1 MNRNK
6 SNRLMPLIMAVCVV
20 VGVVIGTFYTS
31 HFSGNRL
38 SIINSSGNKLN
49 NLLHIVDDQYVD
61 TVDINKLVEDAMPQI
76 LAELDPHSVYIGAK
90 DVQAVNDDLRGS
102 FSGVGIEFTIRED
115 TIRVQNVVN
124 AGPADRAGVKAG
136 DKIVSVDGKPF
147 VGKIVTNDEA
157 MRRLKGPK
165 DTKVKLGLLGYGEK
179 KVRYVTITRDDIP
192 QRSISAT
199 YMINDNTGYIKVKS
213 FGENTYPELL
223 ISLAKLSQ
231 EDLQNL
237 IIDLRGNVGGYMM
250 AVIQMVNEFL
260 PKDRLIVYTQGRKS
274 PRQEY
279 RSDGRGS
286 YQKIPLV
293 VLIDEGSASASEIF
307 AGAIQDNDRGT
318 VIGRRSFG
326 KGLVQQPMA
335 FNDGS
340 MIRLTI
346 ARYYTPS
353 GRCIQKPYTSGSDK
367 DYEDDLMMRYQHGE
381 YFSQDSIKHEGP
393 EYHTSIG
400 RTVYGGG
407 GITPDIFVAEDTLG
421 VTSYY
426 KEAGMTGLIFQ
437 FAYDYTDENRV
448 RLGEFT
454 DMESLLDYLKK
465 QNLVERFASYADRK
479 GLRRRNLM
487 IRKSHHLLERFID
500 SRIIYNMLDDE
511 AWIEYLNLDD
521 PAIEKAVDVFKAK
534 QAFPKKPVEPRKADK
549 VGKTAM
555 TVFGK
560 GYDYRGTHVSCSL
573 TAKG

>member
-549 VGKTAM
+549 GGKTAM

>member
-1 MNRNK
+1 
-6 SNRLMPLIMAVCVV
+6 
-20 VGVVIGTFYTS
+20 
-31 HFSGNRL
+31 
-38 SIINSSGNKLN
+38 
-49 NLLHIVDDQYVD
+49 
-61 TVDINKLVEDAMPQI
+61 
-76 LAELDPHSVYIGAK
+76 
-90 DVQAVNDDLRGS
+90 
-102 FSGVGIEFTIRED
+102 
-115 TIRVQNVVN
+115 
-124 AGPADRAGVKAG
+124 
-136 DKIVSVDGKPF
+136 
-147 VGKIVTNDEA
+147 
-157 MRRLKGPK
+157 
-165 DTKVKLGLLGYGEK
+165 
-179 KVRYVTITRDDIP
+179 
-192 QRSISAT
+192 
-199 YMINDNTGYIKVKS
+199 
-213 FGENTYPELL
+213 
-223 ISLAKLSQ
+223 
-231 EDLQNL
+231 
-237 IIDLRGNVGGYMM
+237 
-250 AVIQMVNEFL
+250 
-260 PKDRLIVYTQGRKS
+260 
-274 PRQEY
+274 
-279 RSDGRGS
+279 
-286 YQKIPLV
+286 
-293 VLIDEGSASASEIF
+293 
-307 AGAIQDNDRGT
+307 
-318 VIGRRSFG
+318 
-326 KGLVQQPMA
+326 
-335 FNDGS
+335 

-437 FAYDYTDENRV
+437 FAYDYTDENRA

-549 VGKTAM
+549 GGKTAM

>member
-367 DYEDDLMMRYQHGE
+367 DYEDDLMMRDQHGE

-437 FAYDYTDENRV
+437 FAYDYTDENRA

-549 VGKTAM
+549 GGKTAM